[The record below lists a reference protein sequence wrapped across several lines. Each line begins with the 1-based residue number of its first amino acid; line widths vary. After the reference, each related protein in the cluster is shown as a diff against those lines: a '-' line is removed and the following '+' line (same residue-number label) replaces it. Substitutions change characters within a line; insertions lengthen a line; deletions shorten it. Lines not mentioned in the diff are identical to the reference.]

1 MDHRLDPN
9 ERLPHPITV
18 KQLAAIVSAIRPI
31 ARGRKCDGINKARG
45 TAVLKA
51 HEAKNSLER
60 LGLRCQF
67 QGQAAGAAADNPG
80 TAAELAV
87 ARRMDAGGSFFRQIN
102 AKAASTDAGRP
113 PR

>member
-45 TAVLKA
+45 TAVLK
-51 HEAKNSLER
+51 R
-60 LGLRCQF
+60 
-67 QGQAAGAAADNPG
+67 
-80 TAAELAV
+80 
-87 ARRMDAGGSFFRQIN
+87 
-102 AKAASTDAGRP
+102 
-113 PR
+113 